1 MDGSKTHKYERVAG
15 EIVRLID
22 SGTFRPG
29 DSIPSVRELSQHL
42 GVSITT
48 VLQAYYLLEAQGV
61 IEARDRSGFYVRA
74 VQPATLP
81 EPDISA
87 PRSDPTEVS
96 VRDLVTEV
104 SLADTRHPNLV
115 QLGAAHP
122 NARLGAAK
130 ALNRTLASVAR
141 HMGDRTGM
149 YDYVPGCEALRVQ
162 IAQRALSS
170 GCRLGPD
177 DVVITTGCTESIN
190 LCLRAVCRPG
200 DTVAIES
207 PTGFDALLSLDVLGL
222 QALEIPTHPRDGIS
236 LDALRF
242 ALDHHRVSAC
252 LVVSNY
258 NNPLG
263 SCIPDDNKRAL
274 VDLLA
279 ARDIPLIENDI
290 FGEIHFQ
297 DRRPSV
303 AKAYDRKGL
312 VMLCSSFSKSL
323 CPGFR
328 VGWVVPGRFMAAI
341 RWLKYTT
348 SLASPTLSEYAI
360 AEFVAS
366 GSYDPYIR
374 RTYER
379 YIGALSQAVQQFF
392 PPECRLTR
400 PGGGFLL
407 WVQLPAHIDS
417 LHLYRQA
424 LSAGIAITP
433 GYLFS
438 PTNQYRNFI
447 RLNAANWS
455 DETLPALR
463 TLASLAGQKG
473 GGGNE
478 FSPHKAGAG
487 GKERG

>member
-1 MDGSKTHKYERVAG
+1 MKDSRLCKYERIADD
-15 EIVRLID
+15 ISHMID
-22 SGTFRPG
+22 FGTFRPG
-29 DSIPSVRELSQHL
+29 DCLPSVRELSRQR
-42 GVSITT
+42 GVSIAT
-48 VLQAYYLLEAQGV
+48 VLQAYYLLEARGL
-61 IEARDRSGFYVRA
+61 IEAHDRSGFYVRTA
-74 VQPATLP
+74 PPSALP

-87 PRSDPTEVS
+87 PGPDPTGVS
-96 VRDLVTEV
+96 VRELVTEV

-122 NARLGAAK
+122 NARLGAAM

-141 HMGDRTGM
+141 RLGYRTGM

-162 IAQRALSS
+162 IAQRAMAS

-190 LCLRAVCRPG
+190 LCLRAVCNPG

-263 SCIPDDNKRAL
+263 SCIPDDNKREL
-274 VDLLA
+274 VELLA
-279 ARDIPLIENDI
+279 SHDIPLIENDI

-297 DRRPSV
+297 DRRPRV
-303 AKAYDRKGL
+303 AKAYDDQGL

-323 CPGFR
+323 CPGYR
-328 VGWVVPGRFMAAI
+328 VGWVAPGRFMTAI

-348 SLASPTLSEYAI
+348 SLASPTLAEYAI
-360 AEFVAS
+360 AEFLAS

-374 RTYER
+374 RIRRLYAR
-379 YIGALSQAVQQFF
+379 HVGALSQVVQRFF

-407 WVQLPAHIDS
+407 WVQLPAAVDS

-438 PTNQYRNFI
+438 PTNQYRNFV

-455 DETLPALR
+455 DEAEQAIRRLGEMIAAL
-463 TLASLAGQKG
+463 S
-473 GGGNE
+473 
-478 FSPHKAGAG
+478 
-487 GKERG
+487 